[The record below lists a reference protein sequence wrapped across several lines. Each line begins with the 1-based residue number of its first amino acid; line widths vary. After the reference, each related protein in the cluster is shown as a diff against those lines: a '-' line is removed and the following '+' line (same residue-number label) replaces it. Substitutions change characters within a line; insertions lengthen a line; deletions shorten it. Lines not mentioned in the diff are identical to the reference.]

1 VAGQRDREAR
11 IDRTKVFDPRA
22 VNFGVVRLD
31 VLWPDH
37 DQVCTV
43 MGHLV

>member
-1 VAGQRDREAR
+1 MVARRDREAR

-22 VNFGVVRLD
+22 VNFGHVRLD

-37 DQVCTV
+37 DQVFSV
-43 MGHLV
+43 MGQLV